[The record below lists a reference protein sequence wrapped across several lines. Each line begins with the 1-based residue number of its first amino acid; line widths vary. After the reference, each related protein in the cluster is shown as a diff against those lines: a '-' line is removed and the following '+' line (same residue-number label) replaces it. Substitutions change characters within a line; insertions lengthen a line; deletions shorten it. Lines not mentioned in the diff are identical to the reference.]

1 MPPDPSARVSLGK
14 DVVAPVQDADVRMTG
29 MTAEKS
35 RLCIQAAEL
44 RAKHVTFAEIARRLH
59 FASPM
64 VAKRAV
70 QTGLTLIPSED
81 VREVRRLS
89 DQRLDRI
96 ARGLLEVIES
106 PGPLVSQGKVMRKVV
121 GYTDGKPIEGDD
133 YPDQMVRVRAY
144 EALLKVDSESRK
156 LHGADA
162 PRRSVTITS
171 DMITARIAE
180 LKAELG
186 IQGSAAALGMLT
198 SEVEPG
204 ERTI

>member
-1 MPPDPSARVSLGK
+1 MPPAPKTPVISGK

-44 RAKHVTFAEIARRLH
+44 RAKHVTFADIARDLH
-59 FASPM
+59 LASPA

-96 ARGLLEVIES
+96 ARGLLVVIES
-106 PGPLVSQGKVMRKVV
+106 PGPLVSQGKII
-121 GYTDGKPIEGDD
+121 TDEDGNPFHDR
-133 YPDQMVRVRAY
+133 MVQVRAY
-144 EALLKVDSESRK
+144 EALLKVDTESRK

-171 DMITARIAE
+171 DMISARIAE

-186 IQGSAAALGMLT
+186 IQGSAGGLGMLT
-198 SEVEPG
+198 GEVEPDLPEAAG
-204 ERTI
+204 

>member
-1 MPPDPSARVSLGK
+1 MTRTAVGTLDPDDDGQRKEIRLS
-14 DVVAPVQDADVRMTG
+14 DDADVRVG
-29 MTAEKS
+29 GVSAQKA
-35 RLCIQAAEL
+35 RLCIEAAEL
-44 RAKHVTFAEIARRLH
+44 RARHVSFADIARDLH
-59 FASPM
+59 LASPA

-96 ARGLLEVIES
+96 ARGLLVVIES
-106 PGPLVSQGKVMRKVV
+106 PGPLVSQGKII
-121 GYTDGKPIEGDD
+121 TDEDGNPFHDR
-133 YPDQMVRVRAY
+133 MVQVRAY
-144 EALLKVDSESRK
+144 EALLKVDTESRK

-171 DMITARIAE
+171 DMISARIAE

-186 IQGSAAALGMLT
+186 IQGGAGALGMLT
-198 SEVEPG
+198 GEVEPG
-204 ERTI
+204 LPEAAG